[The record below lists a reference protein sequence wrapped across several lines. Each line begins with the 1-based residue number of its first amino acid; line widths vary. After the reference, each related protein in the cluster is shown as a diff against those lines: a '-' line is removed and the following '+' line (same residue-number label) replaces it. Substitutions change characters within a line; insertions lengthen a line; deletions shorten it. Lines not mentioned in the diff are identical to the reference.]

1 MTHATDDDL
10 LLLAYGDLDGV
21 ERDAVTRHVAACAEC
36 RERFEALVHA
46 RTAVDWS
53 LADEPR
59 RARRRT
65 AAILAMMSLAAALA
79 ALLFTPRPTARSP
92 LALTVP
98 VPRYASSGL
107 APIDSMLTRLE
118 QEPTHAIP

>member
-1 MTHATDDDL
+1 MTHPGDDAL

-21 ERDAVTRHVAACAEC
+21 ERDTVARHLADCADC
-36 RERFEALVHA
+36 RRRFDALERA

-59 RARRRT
+59 RSRRRT
-65 AAILAMMSLAAALA
+65 AAIVGAMSLAAALA
-79 ALLFTPRPTARSP
+79 AVLLVPRPSSLAP
-92 LALTVP
+92 LAVV
-98 VPRYASSGL
+98 VPRYSSSGL